1 MTAQGL
7 GCVKTLFGVWN
18 LSLIANYRNHELN
31 EFNNLGTRRFRDSGL
46 IELRL
51 VILRR
56 FYTARVSTGPTG
68 PARIESA
75 CWGGADGNHGK
86 ADDRCRWSAFWG
98 LAEVVGSRL

>member
-1 MTAQGL
+1 MAALGL

-56 FYTARVSTGPTG
+56 FYTARVMSSRFAPPVAG
-68 PARIESA
+68 SA
-75 CWGGADGNHGK
+75 VEGRPDGIGGK
-86 ADDRCRWSAFWG
+86 ADVRF
-98 LAEVVGSRL
+98 